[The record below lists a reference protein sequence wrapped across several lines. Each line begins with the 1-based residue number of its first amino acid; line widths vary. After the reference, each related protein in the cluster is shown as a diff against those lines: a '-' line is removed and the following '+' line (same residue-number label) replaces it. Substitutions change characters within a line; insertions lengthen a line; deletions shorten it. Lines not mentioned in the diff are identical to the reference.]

1 MARPT
6 PKDLETK
13 AVLEAAAAALR
24 AGKPIPAAD
33 RAAVADAIDLVLSP
47 KGMPL
52 IGRLQTLRD
61 EDAGTTNVAIR
72 MPIDLREHL
81 KKQAAVA
88 HATLSDDAADA
99 LNDFIDGKFAPEK
112 QQRAPRGAAGTS
124 TAKTGNLNVTPP
136 ASLIEQALYVSEER
150 IQELGWMPRPSNII
164 TAYLIDKYGRPDD
177 TSTE

>member
-13 AVLEAAAAALR
+13 AVLDAAAAKLR
-24 AGKPIPAAD
+24 AGQTIPAAD

-61 EDAGTTNVAIR
+61 DDTDTTNVAIR
-72 MPIDLREHL
+72 MPVVLREHL
-81 KKQAAVA
+81 KKEAAVA

-99 LNDFIDGKFAPEK
+99 LNAFIDGEFAPVK

-124 TAKTGNLNVTPP
+124 ATKSGNLNVTPP
-136 ASLIEQALYVSEER
+136 TSLIEQALHVSEER
-150 IQELGWMPRPSNII
+150 IGELGWMPRPSHII
-164 TAYLIDKYGRPDD
+164 AAYLIDKYGRPDD
-177 TSTE
+177 TRTE